1 MNIENLKEGMV
12 VKNYREL
19 CKLLGIEVKAGN
31 TKIAQIKELETFC
44 SFHKEG
50 NKFVID
56 EIYEVQKDK
65 EDGREGG
72 YSEMRTMLL
81 RMLLLCK
88 EEDTVVFPTSV
99 LLKKLSAINNNYATG
114 RRRQEEL
121 GEILNIDKSYV
132 EDFYKSTNVNLQRG
146 LETNL
151 NKLQKKRLL
160 FWSNEIMICKNK
172 VGEIKKNKLGEPELD
187 SNGNIVCTITN
198 EFRVATDE
206 ERKMILDTEKEILNM
221 YGFKEIGDVYK
232 HCVSDEFYKKVYKK
246 INEYYN
252 ISYYFLGYKIIFNK
266 DTIRK
271 ELDSIEDLP
280 NLIIASK
287 IMNASVSE
295 RILTNAENRH
305 YESRDILASETDIKP
320 NVLKRLEMRSAEEYM
335 ENMNTLINTVIK
347 LGADDIT
354 EELNNLRDK
363 KNEEKR
369 MLIKSIERS
378 IN

>member
-1 MNIENLKEGMV
+1 
-12 VKNYREL
+12 
-19 CKLLGIEVKAGN
+19 
-31 TKIAQIKELETFC
+31 
-44 SFHKEG
+44 
-50 NKFVID
+50 
-56 EIYEVQKDK
+56 
-65 EDGREGG
+65 
-72 YSEMRTMLL
+72 
-81 RMLLLCK
+81 
-88 EEDTVVFPTSV
+88 
-99 LLKKLSAINNNYATG
+99 
-114 RRRQEEL
+114 
-121 GEILNIDKSYV
+121 
-132 EDFYKSTNVNLQRG
+132 
-146 LETNL
+146 
-151 NKLQKKRLL
+151 
-160 FWSNEIMICKNK
+160 MICKNK

-221 YGFKEIGDVYK
+221 YGFEEIGDVYK

-271 ELDSIEDLP
+271 ELDSMEDLP
-280 NLIIASK
+280 NLILASK

-305 YESRDILASETDIKP
+305 YESRDILANKTDIKP
-320 NVLKRLEMRSAEEYM
+320 NILKRLEMRSAEEYM

-363 KNEEKR
+363 KNNEKR
-369 MLIKSIERS
+369 MLIKAIEHS